1 MKKNLLFPFDDLLV
15 KGAIFSIYGDMGPEA
30 VFFYPFPKDST
41 FSFPEMENHASNKF
55 EQRNYMQIAVKSIS
69 LLLVDYSF
77 EDENNLQLKN
87 VHIFGVL
94 PYPDINC
101 IALTYFT
108 YFYSEK
114 RKRFIPVSLSLLV
127 HENKRS
133 FIYDS
138 INRLKKPTKEF
149 TKYLIELCKNNNIYS
164 ELEGQD
170 YWESVLSKFIEFFG
184 VIQKIQNQP
193 ISPITKKRRIKILFT
208 GLENTGKT
216 SFILTVKRKFSGLP
230 TILPS
235 TEPISEPLNFLGTT
249 IMKWDIPGQKD
260 FRKAILENSELYLFE
275 SDVIYYFIDV
285 MDPRI
290 AESIEFLTKIMDKL
304 HEYESKI
311 PIVFIITK
319 VDEDVANTFEVKD
332 AIAEIK
338 EAHLK
343 IIGDHHPYRFF
354 STSIFSVYS
363 VLNAFSYG
371 LRNLSPNRE
380 MIEHLLW
387 GFIAQNEFT
396 TGLLVNESGLV
407 LAAQQVNVKGPED
420 ILDRK
425 QIFEIAAP
433 QFAILAKQFKGF
445 DNKIS
450 DTIKYQFSEKDII
463 ILKRFTVE
471 DFTFFYIFYTKKPE
485 SIKNLEINFP
495 EFLDRIRNLLLL
507 YIR

>member
-1 MKKNLLFPFDDLLV
+1 MKKNLIFPFHDLLV
-15 KGAIFSIYGDMGPEA
+15 KGVIFSIYGDMGPEA
-30 VFFYPFPKDST
+30 VFFYPFPNDST
-41 FSFPEMENHASNKF
+41 FSFLEMENHSSNSF
-55 EQRNYMQIAVKSIS
+55 EQRNFMQIAVKSIS
-69 LLLVDYSF
+69 LLLTDYSF
-77 EDENNLQLKN
+77 EYEKNLNLED

-94 PYPDINC
+94 PYPDISC

-108 YFYSEK
+108 YFFSEV

-127 HENKRS
+127 HENKRT

-138 INRLKKPTKEF
+138 INRLKKPTKDF
-149 TKYLIELCKNNNIYS
+149 TKYLIELCKANNIYS

-170 YWESVLSKFIEFFG
+170 YWERVLTKFIDFFRE
-184 VIQKIQNQP
+184 IQKIQSQP

-208 GLENTGKT
+208 GLESTGKT
-216 SFILTVKRKFSGLP
+216 SFILTIKRKFSGLP

-235 TEPISEPLNFLGTT
+235 TEPINEPLNFLGTT

-260 FRKAILENSELYLFE
+260 LRETILENSELYLFE

-290 AESIEFLTKIMDKL
+290 EESIEFLTKVMEKI

-311 PIVFIITK
+311 PIIFIITK
-319 VDEDVANTFEVKD
+319 VDEDVANTAEVKD

-338 EAHLK
+338 KTHLK
-343 IIGDHHPYRFF
+343 IIGDHPYKFF
-354 STSIFSVYS
+354 STSIFSIYS
-363 VLNAFSYG
+363 ILNAFSYG

-387 GFIAQNEFT
+387 GFLAKNEFI
-396 TGLLVNESGLV
+396 TGLLANENGLV
-407 LAAQQVNVKGPED
+407 LAAQQVNVKSPD
-420 ILDRK
+420 QILNTR

-433 QFAILAKQFKGF
+433 QFAILAKQFK
-445 DNKIS
+445 DYDEKTS
-450 DTIKYQFSEKDII
+450 DTTRYQFSEKDVI

-471 DFTFFYIFYTKKPE
+471 DFTFFYIFYTKNPD
-485 SIKNLEINFP
+485 SIKNLEKNFP

>member
-1 MKKNLLFPFDDLLV
+1 MKKNFIGIV
-15 KGAIFSIYGDMGPEA
+15 KCAIFSMYGDMGPEA
-30 VFFYPFPKDST
+30 VFFYPFPNDSS
-41 FSFPEMENHASNKF
+41 FSFPEMENHTATIF
-55 EQRNYMQIAVKSIS
+55 EQRNFMQIAVKSIS

-77 EDENNLQLKN
+77 EDEKNLRLKDI
-87 VHIFGVL
+87 HIFGIL

-108 YFYSEK
+108 YFFSEK

-133 FIYDS
+133 FVYDS
-138 INRLKKPTKEF
+138 INRLRKPTKDF

-170 YWESVLSKFIEFFG
+170 YWESVLLKFIDFFG
-184 VIQKIQNQP
+184 EIQKIQNQP

-208 GLENTGKT
+208 GLESTGKT
-216 SFILTVKRKFSGLP
+216 SFILTIKRKFSGLP

-249 IMKWDIPGQKD
+249 IMKWDIPGKKEL
-260 FRKAILENSELYLFE
+260 REAILENSELYLFE

-285 MDPRI
+285 MNPRI
-290 AESIEFLTKIMDKL
+290 EESIEFLTKVMEKI
-304 HEYESKI
+304 HEYDNKI

-319 VDEDVANTFEVKD
+319 VDEDVANNVEIKD
-332 AIAEIK
+332 SVAKIK
-338 EAHLK
+338 EAHLN
-343 IIGDHHPYRFF
+343 IIGDHPYRFF
-354 STSIFSVYS
+354 STSIFSIYS
-363 VLNAFSYG
+363 VLNAFSFG

-387 GFIAQNEFT
+387 GFLARNEFI
-396 TGLLVNESGLV
+396 TGLLVNENGLV
-407 LAAQQVNVKGPED
+407 LAAQQVNVKGPDEV
-420 ILDRK
+420 LDRK

-433 QFAILAKQFKGF
+433 QFAILAKQFKDF
-445 DNKIS
+445 DGKIS
-450 DTIKYQFSEKDII
+450 DTIRYQFSEKDII
-463 ILKRFTVE
+463 ILKRFMVE
-471 DFTFFYIFYTKKPE
+471 DFAFFYIFYTKKPD
-485 SIKNLEINFP
+485 SIKNLEKNFP
-495 EFLDRIRNLLLL
+495 EFLERIRNLLLL

>member
-1 MKKNLLFPFDDLLV
+1 MKKNLIYPFDDLLV
-15 KGAIFSIYGDMGPEA
+15 KGCIFSIYGDMGPEA
-30 VFFYPFPKDST
+30 VFFYPIPNDSS
-41 FSFPEMENHASNKF
+41 FNFPEMENHSSTF
-55 EQRNYMQIAVKSIS
+55 DQRNFMQIAVKSIS

-77 EDENNLQLKN
+77 ENEGNIHLED

-94 PYPDINC
+94 PYPDISC

-108 YFYSEK
+108 YFFSEAK
-114 RKRFIPVSLSLLV
+114 KRFIPVSLSLLV

-138 INRLKKPTKEF
+138 INRLRGPTKKF
-149 TKYLIELCKNNNIYS
+149 TKYLIDLCKSKNIYS
-164 ELEGQD
+164 ELDGQN
-170 YWESVLSKFIEFFG
+170 YWEIVLSKFTDFFKE
-184 VIQKIQNQP
+184 IQKIQNQP

-235 TEPISEPLNFLGTT
+235 TEPINEPLNFLGTT

-260 FRKAILENSELYLFE
+260 LREAILENSELYLFE

-285 MDPRI
+285 MNPRI
-290 AESIEFLTKIMDKL
+290 EESTEFLSKVMEKIL
-304 HEYESKI
+304 EYESTI
-311 PIVFIITK
+311 PIIFIITK
-319 VDEDVANTFEVKD
+319 VDEDVAGNIEIKD
-332 AIAEIK
+332 AIGEIK
-338 EAHLK
+338 ESHLK
-343 IIGDHHPYRFF
+343 IIGDHPYKFF
-354 STSIFSVYS
+354 TTSIFSIYS

-387 GFIAQNEFT
+387 GFLARNEFI
-396 TGLLVNESGLV
+396 TGLLVNENGLV
-407 LAAQQVNVKGPED
+407 LASQQVNVKNPDD
-420 ILDRK
+420 ILNRK

-433 QFAILAKQFKGF
+433 QFAIISKQFKDF
-445 DNKIS
+445 NKNPS
-450 DTIKYQFSEKDII
+450 DTTKYQFSEKELV
-463 ILKRFTVE
+463 ILKRFNVE

-485 SIKNLEINFP
+485 SVKNLEKNFP
-495 EFLDRIRNLLLL
+495 EFLNRIKNLLLL

>member
-1 MKKNLLFPFDDLLV
+1 MKKKLIFPFDDLLV

-30 VFFYPFPKDST
+30 IFFYPFPNDSS
-41 FSFPEMENHASNKF
+41 FSFQEMENHTASNF
-55 EQRNYMQIAVKSIS
+55 EQRNFMQIAVKSIS

-77 EDENNLQLKN
+77 EDEKNLHLEDVN
-87 VHIFGVL
+87 IFGVL

-108 YFYSEK
+108 YFFSEK

-133 FIYDS
+133 FVYDS
-138 INRLKKPTKEF
+138 INRLRKPTKEF

-170 YWESVLSKFIEFFG
+170 YWESVLTNFIDFFG
-184 VIQKIQNQP
+184 LIQKVQNQP

-208 GLENTGKT
+208 GLESTGKT
-216 SFILTVKRKFSGLP
+216 SFILTIKRKFSGLP

-235 TEPISEPLNFLGTT
+235 TEPINEPLNFLGTT

-260 FRKAILENSELYLFE
+260 LREAILENSELYLFE

-285 MDPRI
+285 INPRI
-290 AESIEFLTKIMDKL
+290 EESLEFLNKVMEKI
-304 HEYESKI
+304 HEYDSKI
-311 PIVFIITK
+311 PIIFIITK
-319 VDEDVANTFEVKD
+319 VDEDVASTVEVKD

-343 IIGDHHPYRFF
+343 IVGEHPYKFF
-354 STSIFSVYS
+354 NTSIFSIYS

-387 GFIAQNEFT
+387 GFLARNEFI

-407 LAAQQVNVKGPED
+407 LAAQQVNVKGPEE
-420 ILDRK
+420 ILDAK

-433 QFAILAKQFKGF
+433 QFAILAKQFKDF
-445 DNKIS
+445 DEKTS
-450 DTIKYQFSEKDII
+450 DSIRYQFSEKDIV
-463 ILKRFTVE
+463 ILKRFSVE
-471 DFTFFYIFYTKKPE
+471 DFTFFYIFYTKKSE
-485 SIKNLEINFP
+485 SIKNLEKNFP
-495 EFLDRIRNLLLL
+495 EFLERIRNLLLL